1 MHHSYRLFSVGLLA
15 AALAP
20 AWGMSCARQPL
31 ASMVQEY
38 DHIFVAQVKAA
49 TLLDNKS
56 SIDASFEVEAVFKGQ
71 PKQVG
76 VIRSPFSDYN
86 YQSDGP
92 QIASIPAEL
101 SPGMHLLVF
110 AKGNG
115 PAEFSACS
123 ATTRLLRKDDAR
135 LAEVRNALT
144 GARPD
149 TAAPAR

>member
-1 MHHSYRLFSVGLLA
+1 MLHPFRLFSVGVLA
-15 AALAP
+15 AAIAP

-31 ASMVQEY
+31 LSLVAEY
-38 DHIFVAQVKAA
+38 DHIFVAQVKVA
-49 TLLDNKS
+49 TLLNDKT
-56 SIDASFEVEAVFKGQ
+56 SIDASFEVETVLKGQ
-71 PKQVG
+71 PKQVS

-123 ATTRLLRKDDAR
+123 ATVRLQRKDDAT
-135 LAEVRNALT
+135 LAAVRNALSGT
-144 GARPD
+144 KPE
-149 TAAPAR
+149 APAAKQ